1 MIVEGEKNSGW
12 IYQEGRNRKVLVLF
26 QFTKEK
32 NEIRIDIGA
41 V

>member
-12 IYQEGRNRKVLVLF
+12 IYQEGRDRKVSVLF
-26 QFTKEK
+26 QSIKEK
-32 NEIRIDIGA
+32 NEIRIDTSA